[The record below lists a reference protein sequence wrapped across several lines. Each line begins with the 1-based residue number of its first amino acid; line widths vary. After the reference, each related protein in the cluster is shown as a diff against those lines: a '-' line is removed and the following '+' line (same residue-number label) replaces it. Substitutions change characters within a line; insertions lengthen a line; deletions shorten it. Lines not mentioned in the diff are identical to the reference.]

1 MSRFDAM
8 YPKCGHECNCG
19 TLCQRARAI
28 DEHYAGRLALMLE
41 CALIDPNGYFD
52 AACAL
57 LDKYKAE
64 WDKVNPP
71 PPTFMGEPIIAHQVT
86 QPPAMTGRDGNS
98 NG

>member
-8 YPKCGHECNCG
+8 YPDCGHECTQC
-19 TLCQRARAI
+19 TMLCKRGDAI
-28 DEHYAGRLALMLE
+28 DAVYAGRLALMLE

-57 LDKYKAE
+57 LEEYKAE

-71 PPTFMGEPIIAHQVT
+71 PPTFMGEPVIAHQVS
-86 QPPAMTGRDGNS
+86 QPTATPEAKHE
-98 NG
+98 